1 MFGWIEVILW
11 CAAVGLI
18 AVSFIGKLRP
28 YKSFLWG
35 SSLLLLIT
43 SLYPRRGNALG
54 QYLFGA
60 TSTAPRFPSEL
71 FGIAWWVLGAWL
83 LNSFLGLVLRRT
95 LFPRD
100 DEPHARRLFADLASG
115 VIYLVALV
123 GIIESVFR
131 QPMSAVLATSG
142 VLALVL
148 GFALQS
154 TLGDLLSGLAINID
168 RPFGAGDWIAMAPD
182 VEGEVVEINWRST
195 RLRTWLS
202 ELIVIPNSVL
212 AKSVVTNHSHIA
224 HKHRCALRIPVDPSI
239 SASLVLQILEEAGSA
254 LANPTYKPAARAYA
268 IEFNKSLITYELNF
282 VVDGFAHA
290 EAYRSAAMVRVAE
303 AFRSHGVPIGVVVT
317 DVRILQQDPGALLR
331 NGQRAGTLA
340 AAKPALAP

>member
-1 MFGWIEVILW
+1 MFGWIEVMLW

-18 AVSFIGKLRP
+18 AAGLVGKLRP

-43 SLYPRRGNALG
+43 SLYPRSGNALG

-60 TSTAPRFPSEL
+60 TSTAPRLPSEL

-83 LNSFLGLVLRRT
+83 LNSVLGLILRRT

-168 RPFGAGDWIAMAPD
+168 RPFGAGDWIAMAPNI
-182 VEGEVVEINWRST
+182 EGEVVEINWRST

-212 AKSVVTNHSHIA
+212 AKSVVTNHSHITR
-224 HKHRCALRIPVDPSI
+224 KHRCALRIPIDPSI
-239 SASLVLQILEEAGSA
+239 SATLVLQILEEAGNA
-254 LANPTYKPAARAYA
+254 LSNPTYKPAARAYA
-268 IEFNKSLITYELNF
+268 IEVKQSLITYELNF
-282 VVDGFAHA
+282 IVDGFAHA
-290 EAYRSAAMVRVAE
+290 EANRSAALVRVAE
-303 AFRSHGVPIGVVVT
+303 AFRSHGVPIGAVVT
-317 DVRILQQDPGALLR
+317 DVRILRQDSAALPR
-331 NGQRAGTLA
+331 NGQRAGTLV
-340 AAKPALAP
+340 AAKPAVAP